1 MPEYD
6 VLIAG
11 GGTGGCAAAMA
22 LCDLG
27 KRVLMT
33 EEAAWIGGQLTAQAV
48 PPDEHPWIEVTGC
61 TARYRRYRD
70 LVREHYR
77 DFTPLTLSSR
87 KDARLNPGGGWVSRL
102 CHEPKVGLG
111 VLYRM
116 LSPYLASGHLT
127 IRCRTRVVALGTRG
141 DRIEGATVRDL
152 RTGEESEVGFRTV
165 LDATETGDL
174 LPMGG
179 VEYVTGAESKRET
192 GEPHALDGDADPT
205 DMQGITWCFAMS
217 VEEGADHTID
227 KPAHYER
234 WRAYRPEFWPG
245 PLLGWV
251 TSHPHTLVETTWSLH
266 PRPDMSLGLFDYRQ
280 VVRKDAF
287 LPGTVALDATIVNW
301 PQNDYFV
308 GPILDVP
315 EGLARERLED
325 SRQLS
330 LSLLYWLQTEAP
342 RLDGGVGYP
351 GAHLRPD
358 LTGTR
363 DGLAMT
369 PYIRES
375 RRIRAAFTV
384 TELHVGSGCLP
395 GRDRAPGFADSVG
408 VGCYRCDLHPSTS
421 GRNSIDIGALPF
433 EIPLGVL
440 VPQRVENLI
449 PAAKNV
455 GTTHISNG
463 CFRLHPVEWNL
474 GEAAGILAAY
484 CLDAGVPPQD
494 VHASP
499 DRVREV
505 QAVCDRQGVQRAWP
519 ELRPV

>member
-22 LCDLG
+22 LCDAG
-27 KRVLMT
+27 KRVLIT
-33 EEAAWIGGQLTAQAV
+33 EETSWIGGQLTSQAV
-48 PPDEHPWIEVTGC
+48 PPDEHPWIETTGC

-70 LVREHYR
+70 EVRAYYR
-77 DFTPLTLSSR
+77 RHTPLNAE
-87 KDARLNPGGGWVSRL
+87 ARGDRFLNPGGGWVSRL
-102 CHEPKVGLG
+102 CHEPKVGLA
-111 VLYRM
+111 VLYKM
-116 LSPYLASGHLT
+116 LTPHLASGKLT
-127 IRCRTRVVALGTRG
+127 VWCGRKVVGLGVEG
-141 DRIEGATVRDL
+141 DRITGAVVRDL
-152 RTGEESEVGFRTV
+152 RTGAEQEVGFAYV

-179 VEYVTGAESKRET
+179 VEYVTGAESRRET
-192 GEPHALDGDADPT
+192 GEPHALEGDTDPT

-217 VEEGADHTID
+217 VEEGADHTIER
-227 KPAHYER
+227 PAQYDH
-234 WRAYRPEFWPG
+234 WRTYRPEFWPG

-251 TSHPHTLVETTWSLH
+251 TSHPHTLVETTWGLH
-266 PRPDMSLGLFDYRQ
+266 PSANRSLGLFDYRQ
-280 VVRKDAF
+280 IVQRDRF
-287 LPGTVALDATIVNW
+287 LPGTVTLDATIVNW

-308 GPILDVP
+308 GSILDVS
-315 EGLARERLED
+315 EEVARERIEA

-342 RLDGGVGYP
+342 RPDGGVGYP
-351 GAHLRPD
+351 GAHPRPD

-363 DGLAMT
+363 DGLAMA

-433 EIPLGVL
+433 EIPLGCL
-440 VPQRVENLI
+440 VPQRVANLI

-474 GEAAGILAAY
+474 GEAAGVLATY
-484 CLDAGVPPQD
+484 CLDTGVPPLG
-494 VHASP
+494 VHGSP
-499 DRVREV
+499 NRVRDV
-505 QAVCDRQGVQRAWP
+505 QAAGDRQGIQRAWP
-519 ELRPV
+519 DLRPV